1 MKIQLSSIIVNDQ
14 DKALAF
20 YTEILGFVKKND
32 IPFGEY
38 RWLTVISPE
47 GHSDVELVL
56 EPAGNPASQTYQ
68 KALFEQGIPLT
79 AFSVDDI
86 NKEYER
92 LQKLGV
98 KFHKPP
104 TPMGPVTLAMFED
117 TCGNLIQI
125 YQV

>member
-1 MKIQLSSIIVNDQ
+1 MKITLSSIIVNDQ

-20 YTEILGFVKKND
+20 YTDVLGFVKKND
-32 IPFGEY
+32 IPFGQF
-38 RWLTVISPE
+38 RWLTVISPD
-47 GHSDVELVL
+47 GHADVELVL
-56 EPAGNPASQTYQ
+56 EPNANPASQTYQ

-79 AFSVDDI
+79 AFNVDDI
-86 NKEYER
+86 QKEYER

-117 TCGNLIQI
+117 TVGNLIQI

>member
-1 MKIQLSSIIVNDQ
+1 MKIQLSSIIVQDQ
-14 DKALAF
+14 SKALAF
-20 YTEILGFVKKND
+20 YTDILGFVKKHD
-32 IPFGEY
+32 IPIGEY
-38 RWLTVISPE
+38 RWITVTSPE

-79 AFSVDDI
+79 AFNVDDI

-117 TCGNLIQI
+117 TVGNLIQI